1 MIMRDD
7 IRNWRHVFKLDPDKE
22 ISDEHLERVCLS
34 GTDAIMVG
42 GSSGVT
48 FDNTIELLSRVR
60 RYELPCVSEVSNL
73 EAVVPGFD
81 LYFIPVVLNSREGRW
96 ITGRH
101 REALKQFG
109 KMLPWDSLVPEGY
122 VVLNRDST
130 VARLTHADADLG
142 RQDVIACANLTEKL
156 FRLPVCYLEYSGM
169 FGDMDLV
176 RTVRDTLEET
186 QLFYGGGI
194 DSAERAR
201 QALAAADTI
210 VVGNVIY
217 DDIERALSTVV
228 HR

>member
-1 MIMRDD
+1 MHED
-7 IRNWRHVFKLDPDKE
+7 IRHWRHVFKLDPDKE
-22 ISDEHLERVCLS
+22 ISDEHLDRICTS
-34 GTDAIMVG
+34 GTDAIVVG
-42 GSSGVT
+42 GSTGVT
-48 FDNTIELLSRVR
+48 FDNTIDLLARVR
-60 RYELPCVSEVSNL
+60 RYELPCVSEISTI

-81 LYFIPVVLNSREGRW
+81 LYLIPVVLNSRQGQW

-109 KMLPWDSLVPEGY
+109 KMLPWESLVPEGY
-122 VVLNRDST
+122 VVLNEDST
-130 VARLTHADADLG
+130 VARLAQADANLD

-156 FRLPVCYLEYSGM
+156 FRLPVCYLEYSGK

-176 RTVRDTLEET
+176 REVRDTLEES

-210 VVGNVIY
+210 VVGNIIY
-217 DDIERALSTVV
+217 EDIERALETVV
-228 HR
+228 DR

>member
-1 MIMRDD
+1 MRED
-7 IRNWRHVFKLDPDKE
+7 IRDWRHVFKLDPDKE
-22 ISDEHLERVCLS
+22 ISDEHLERICQS

-48 FDNTIELLSRVR
+48 FDNTIDLLARVR

-81 LYFIPVVLNSREGRW
+81 LYLIPVVLNSREGQW

-122 VVLNRDST
+122 VVLNGDSE
-130 VARLTHADADLG
+130 VARLTHADTYLNQ
-142 RQDVIACANLTEKL
+142 QDVIACANLTEKL

-169 FGDMDLV
+169 FGNMELV
-176 RTVRDTLEET
+176 RQVRDSLEET

-194 DSAERAR
+194 DDADKAR
-201 QALAAADTI
+201 QALASADTI
-210 VVGNVIY
+210 IVGNVIY
-217 DDIERALSTVV
+217 DNIEQALATVV
-228 HR
+228 HRD

>member
-1 MIMRDD
+1 MRED
-7 IRNWRHVFKLDPDKE
+7 IREWRHVFKLDPDKP
-22 ISDEHLERVCLS
+22 ISDEHLEMLCNS

-48 FDNTIELLSRVR
+48 FDNTIDLLSRVR
-60 RYELPCVSEVSNL
+60 RYALPCVSEISNL

-81 LYFIPVVLNSREGRW
+81 LYFIPVVLNSRQGQW

-109 KMLPWDSLVPEGY
+109 KMLPWESLVPEGY
-122 VVLNRDST
+122 VVLNPDST
-130 VARLTHADADLG
+130 VARLTHADAHLG
-142 RQDVIACANLTEKL
+142 RLDAIACANLTEKL
-156 FRLPVCYLEYSGM
+156 FRLPVCYLEYSGT

-176 RTVRDTLEET
+176 RQVRDTLEET

-194 DSAERAR
+194 NSEDKAR

-210 VVGNVIY
+210 IVGNVIY
-217 DDIERALSTVV
+217 EDMERALSTLV